1 MHLRLPRSL
10 HYPVTVTELLKQE
23 GDDVARFDQLFTYL
37 YKTKVTE
44 EDELGGEHEVER
56 AYPASYE
63 SNVEGILRL
72 WKIRPGT
79 VIADPG
85 LALYPSVAGASQAA
99 DIGLLRLEIAEI
111 EEPCAHGIQFGGM
124 CANCGKDMT
133 EYVLSSQMSSQ
144 RAL

>member
-10 HYPVTVTELLKQE
+10 HYPITVTELLKQE
-23 GDDVARFDQLFTYL
+23 GDDVARFDQLFAYL
-37 YKTKVTE
+37 YNTTVTE
-44 EDELGGEHEVER
+44 DDELGGEHEVER

-63 SNVEGILRL
+63 SNVEGILRI
-72 WKIRPGT
+72 WKIRPGI

-85 LALYPSVAGASQAA
+85 LALYPSIAGVRQRA
-99 DIGLLRLEIAEI
+99 DICHHRLEVAEI

-133 EYVLSSQMSSQ
+133 EYASFSSMSS
-144 RAL
+144 